1 MIEGHGDDLHKYGD
15 IRANFSSNVNPAGPP
30 PALIEHLRDS
40 ISLVA
45 CYPEPKAGNLAR
57 EIETAEG
64 LKPDTVLVTSGAV
77 EAFYLLADWLAG
89 KRSLIYT
96 PSFSEYEDAC
106 QVAGH
111 EVIFRDHW
119 HFEEDNQAGMDVV
132 WICNPNNPDG
142 RMYGPET
149 ICHRLEENPETLFVV
164 DEAYVDF
171 TQENISLI
179 DEVRRFPNLV
189 VVRSMTKRFAI
200 PGLRLGYLVA
210 DREVMEALKQK
221 LMPWRINALALE
233 AGLFCESD
241 TSQTAFDATGW
252 IEESRRLQQKLDE
265 LDGFRV
271 QPSEIVFFIVE
282 GPVKA
287 AELKEQLAREDGLL
301 IRDASNFRGLSPNHF
316 RVCVQTPEKN
326 EWLIEALKTWS

>member
-15 IRANFSSNVNPAGPP
+15 IRANFSSNVNPEGPP

-40 ISLVA
+40 ISSVA

-57 EIETAEG
+57 QIEKADG
-64 LKPDTVLVTSGAV
+64 LDPNTVLITSGAV

-106 QVAGH
+106 QLAGH
-111 EVIFRDHW
+111 EVFFRDHW
-119 HFEEDNQAGMDVV
+119 HFEEDDQAGMDVV

-171 TQENISLI
+171 TQEEVSLI

-210 DREVMEALKQK
+210 DREVTEALKQK

-233 AGLFCESD
+233 AGLFCMSD
-241 TSQTAFDATGW
+241 TSQTSFDATGW
-252 IEESRRLQQKLDE
+252 ISESRRLQQKLDKLE
-265 LDGFRV
+265 GFRV
-271 QPSEIVFFIVE
+271 QPSETVFFIVE

-287 AELKEQLAREDGLL
+287 AEIKEQLAREDGLL
-301 IRDASNFRGLSPNHF
+301 IRDASNFRGLSQNHF
-316 RVCVQTPEKN
+316 RVCVQTPDKN
-326 EWLIEALKTWS
+326 EWLIEALKKWS